1 MVSYKTSGCHESR
14 EESSCFSLVSL
25 MTLREVTSKQPR
37 KRRVGEQ
44 MFQKVEKLQG
54 TMRDKVLKLSS
65 LWFRSL
71 VRLERQMGYGLRE
84 GPDRRVF

>member
-1 MVSYKTSGCHESR
+1 
-14 EESSCFSLVSL
+14 

>member
-1 MVSYKTSGCHESR
+1 
-14 EESSCFSLVSL
+14 

-71 VRLERQMGYGLRE
+71 V
-84 GPDRRVF
+84 

>member
-1 MVSYKTSGCHESR
+1 MRAERRVPA
-14 EESSCFSLVSL
+14 FPVVSL

-65 LWFRSL
+65 LWSRSL
-71 VRLERQMGYGLRE
+71 V
-84 GPDRRVF
+84 